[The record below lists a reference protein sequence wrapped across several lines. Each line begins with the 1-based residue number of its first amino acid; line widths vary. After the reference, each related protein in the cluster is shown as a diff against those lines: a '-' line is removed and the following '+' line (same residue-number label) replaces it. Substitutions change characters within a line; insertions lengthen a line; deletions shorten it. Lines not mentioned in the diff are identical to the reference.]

1 MTISELAL
9 VWLNKQLKQKN
20 IALHNATY
28 KPNRDEEEI
37 GNLLDTID
45 VIEYLIE
52 IVEEVK

>member
-1 MTISELAL
+1 MMAEQAL

-20 IALHNATY
+20 IALYNATH
-28 KPNRDEEEI
+28 KPNRDDTEI

-52 IVEEVK
+52 MVGDSE